1 MREGGHILTAG
12 RFEPDLVIFD
22 CDGVLV
28 DSEPISIAVL
38 LDTINGAGG
47 AIDEETAYALFLG
60 KSMATIVEILRIDF
74 GLSITSEHLAL
85 MRAELFRR
93 FRRELKAIRGVREAL
108 AGIGLRRCVASSGQP
123 ERIRLALGVTGLL
136 ELFEPHI
143 YSATMVDRGKPA
155 PDLFLHAAAEM
166 RASPDRCLVIEDS
179 VHGVEAARRAGM
191 ACVVVGALAAD
202 PALDTLLAATPGPGC
217 LRTASLSAMTWT
229 QLGELAAVAP
239 V

>member
-1 MREGGHILTAG
+1 MTAG
-12 RFEPDLVIFD
+12 RFEPELVIFD

-60 KSMATIVEILRIDF
+60 KSMATIVEILRADF

-93 FRRELKAIRGVREAL
+93 FRQELKAIRGVREAL

-179 VHGVEAARRAGM
+179 PAGVTAAQAAGM
-191 ACVVVGALAAD
+191 TVFAFHGGSHGANVDLKAALDALAPDRLFDDMAD
-202 PALDTLLAATPGPGC
+202 LPTILAGRDAW
-217 LRTASLSAMTWT
+217 RQAR
-229 QLGELAAVAP
+229 
-239 V
+239 